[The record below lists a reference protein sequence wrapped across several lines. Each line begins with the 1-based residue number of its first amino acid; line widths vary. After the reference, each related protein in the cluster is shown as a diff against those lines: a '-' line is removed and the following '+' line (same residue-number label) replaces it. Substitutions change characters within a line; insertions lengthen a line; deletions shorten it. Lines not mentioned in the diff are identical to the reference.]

1 MNLDSIELH
10 DALIKK
16 LEVDFVGQKV
26 NIECDYYESQ
36 NDSKRKTILITF
48 NQVENIASILNIKEI
63 FNSSWAGHIAY
74 WSPMEL
80 HGTTYINFVS
90 GCLSVLAKSID
101 IHYPSQ

>member
-48 NQVENIASILNIKEI
+48 NQVENIANVLNIKEI
-63 FNSSWAGHIAY
+63 FNSTWAGNISY
-74 WSPMEL
+74 WSPAKS
-80 HGTTYINFVS
+80 HATTYINFVS
-90 GCLSVLAKSID
+90 GCISILEKSID
-101 IHYPSQ
+101 IHHPSQ